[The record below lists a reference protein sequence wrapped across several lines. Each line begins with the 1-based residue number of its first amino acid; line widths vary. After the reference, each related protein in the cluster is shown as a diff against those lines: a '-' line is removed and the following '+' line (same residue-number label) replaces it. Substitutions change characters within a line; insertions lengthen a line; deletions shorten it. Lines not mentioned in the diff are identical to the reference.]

1 MLQYEAKESE
11 KIEAKRKEANNL
23 FISFAKRSEKEAKRF
38 LFRFEAKQI
47 ISENGTPYSPV
58 SHLPSLA
65 SPFSSPTPSPLYPSP
80 L

>member
-47 ISENGTPYSPV
+47 RSENGTP
-58 SHLPSLA
+58 
-65 SPFSSPTPSPLYPSP
+65 
-80 L
+80 